1 MKYPGIS
8 AQKVMLRIAL
18 VIAVVEFF
26 IMFVLEA
33 HPYPFSYTTEAV
45 FDGILLVLISSPVI
59 YFWIINPFRRERD
72 EAISELADMAYSD
85 PLTGLPNRRVF
96 LESME
101 KTLAECA
108 RHHIHAALI
117 LIDLDEFKNVN
128 DTYGHDAGDAV
139 LIEVGERLQNGM
151 RKEDVV
157 SRVGGDEFIILIKQ
171 LNDASDKAA
180 KEAMAFAEKI
190 KLSLAAPIKYKNK
203 IIQLDSSLG
212 INLLG
217 SETYKIEA
225 EIRKADVAMYHAKR
239 MGEGCVVMYD
249 SSMVSRE
256 TSRNQ

>member
-1 MKYPGIS
+1 
-8 AQKVMLRIAL
+8 MLRIAV
-18 VIAVVEFF
+18 VIALVEFF
-26 IMFVLEA
+26 IMLVLEA
-33 HPYPFSYTTEAV
+33 FPHPYPHATEIV
-45 FDGILLVLISSPVI
+45 LNVILLVLISSPI
-59 YFWIINPFRRERD
+59 IFYWIINPFMRERD
-72 EAISELADMAYSD
+72 EAISELAEMAYSD

-117 LIDLDEFKNVN
+117 LIDLDEFKVVN

-139 LIEVGERLQNGM
+139 LVETGQRLLKGM

-157 SRVGGDEFIILIKQ
+157 SRVGGDEFIVLIKQ
-171 LNDASDKAA
+171 LNDENDRAE

-190 KLSLAAPIKYKNK
+190 KLTLAAPIKYKNRS
-203 IIQLDSSLG
+203 IQLDSSLG

-225 EIRKADVAMYHAKR
+225 EIRKADIAMYHAKR
-239 MGEGCVVMYD
+239 MGKGHVVMYD
-249 SSMVSRE
+249 DSMVSRQ
-256 TSRNQ
+256 TSRK

>member
-1 MKYPGIS
+1 
-8 AQKVMLRIAL
+8 MLRIAL
-18 VIAVVEFF
+18 VIALVEFF
-26 IMFVLEA
+26 IMLALEA
-33 HPYPFSYTTEAV
+33 FPHPYPHATEIV
-45 FDGILLVLISSPVI
+45 LDVILLVLISSPI
-59 YFWIINPFRRERD
+59 IFYWIINPFMRERD
-72 EAISELADMAYSD
+72 EAISELAEMAYSD

-117 LIDLDEFKNVN
+117 LIDLDEFKVVN

-139 LIEVGERLQNGM
+139 LVETGQRLLKGI

-157 SRVGGDEFIILIKQ
+157 SRVGGDEFIVLIKQ
-171 LNDASDKAA
+171 LNDENDRAE

-190 KLSLAAPIKYKNK
+190 KLTLAAPIKYKNRS
-203 IIQLDSSLG
+203 IQLDSSLG

-225 EIRKADVAMYHAKR
+225 EIRKADIAMYHAKR
-239 MGEGCVVMYD
+239 MGKGHVVMYD
-249 SSMVSRE
+249 PSMVSRQ
-256 TSRNQ
+256 TSRK

>member
-1 MKYPGIS
+1 MKYPGIT
-8 AQKVMLRIAL
+8 AQHVMLRIA
-18 VIAVVEFF
+18 IAISVVEFF
-26 IMFVLEA
+26 IMLVLEA
-33 HPYPFSYTTEAV
+33 YPYPFSHTTEAV
-45 FDGILLVLISSPVI
+45 LDVILLVLISSPVI
-59 YFWIINPFRRERD
+59 YFWIINPFKGERD
-72 EAISELADMAYSD
+72 EAIRELADMAYSD

-117 LIDLDEFKNVN
+117 LIDLDEFKDIN

-139 LIEVGERLQNGM
+139 LIEVGQRLQNGM

-171 LNDASDKAA
+171 LNDVNKKAA

-190 KLSLAAPIKYKNK
+190 KLSLADPIEYMNK

-212 INLLG
+212 VNLLG

-239 MGEGCVVMYD
+239 MGKGHVVMYNA
-249 SSMVSRE
+249 SMVSRE
-256 TSRNQ
+256 TRRN